1 MADLEHWSSDK
12 VGTLCSLTSLTAVGR
27 QMYFDLCLGGCTFC
41 LRRVFLRAV
50 RAGQEEEEEEE
61 EEVSGH
67 WR

>member
-1 MADLEHWSSDK
+1 MEN
-12 VGTLCSLTSLTAVGR
+12 VLTSFTAVGR
-27 QMYFDLCLGGCTFC
+27 QMYLDLCLGGCSFC

-61 EEVSGH
+61 EEREVGVSGH